1 MKLQRNE
8 RRKEMMKK
16 KEANNKYSQI
26 VYRST
31 KEGRESEEINQKRI
45 DD

>member
-1 MKLQRNE
+1 
-8 RRKEMMKK
+8 MMKK

-26 VYRST
+26 VYRYILQ
-31 KEGRESEEINQKRI
+31 KKGESEEINQKRI